1 MYTLLASKRVGREDR
16 VIAFEPSPRE
26 RRRLLRHISINGC
39 SNVFVEPLALGDH
52 AGEADLFLVE
62 GRQDWC
68 NSLCPPDV
76 DERTCTV
83 RVEVRP
89 LDDVLRVLG
98 VSRVDFIKLDVGGA
112 ELLSGFLHPRLSVVC
127 AGRGWRPAAGFQRS
141 AIVRCQPG
149 GAPARTRGGIQR
161 HGFRGKLITRSRE

>member
-1 MYTLLASKRVGREDR
+1 
-16 VIAFEPSPRE
+16 
-26 RRRLLRHISINGC
+26 LLRHISINGC

-68 NSLCPPDV
+68 NSLRPPKV

-98 VSRVDFIKLDVGGA
+98 VSRVDFIKLDVEGA
-112 ELLSGFLHPRLSVVC
+112 ELSFLHGASKLLQSVAGDSCRGAGYSHPPLGVSGARDYPVSCIRGLSVVC
-127 AGRGWRPAAGFQRS
+127 AGRG
-141 AIVRCQPG
+141 
-149 GAPARTRGGIQR
+149 
-161 HGFRGKLITRSRE
+161 